1 VDGCQPSSQGGSPE
15 ETPQRQVSVLSA
27 IGKQVKYELKK
38 KKREQ
43 KKKER
48 KKRDKEKMIVQV
60 KHLPSFNGA
69 RRPHPV
75 AKPREGG
82 RQLSTTLQA

>member
-27 IGKQVKYELKK
+27 IGKQVKYELK
-38 KKREQ
+38 
-43 KKKER
+43 

>member
-27 IGKQVKYELKK
+27 NGKQVKYELKK

-43 KKKER
+43 KKKRE
-48 KKRDKEKMIVQV
+48 KKETKK
-60 KHLPSFNGA
+60 K
-69 RRPHPV
+69 
-75 AKPREGG
+75 
-82 RQLSTTLQA
+82 